1 MTLASLRTRSQ
12 ISFRKIATDPL
23 RGDIIKGTGGAR
35 KRRFPGRG
43 RGKSGGYRTVA
54 YFAGEDVPVALL
66 ALIDKGARAN
76 ISDADANALRKEL
89 AGYAEDYRRGVQ
101 RRVQELKREETVKKK
116 LPLGKRLIQAAK
128 EVRAIARGEAD
139 QSTYRVYVP
148 SDVDVRKIRRQLG
161 LTQGEFASRFGL
173 SVATIREWEQ
183 ERRRPEGA
191 ARVLLTVIEKEPAA
205 VMRALAAGA
214 A

>member
-1 MTLASLRTRSQ
+1 MHTVIQAPTFLADCDDAGLSEDEIADIVSQ
-12 ISFRKIATDPL
+12 IATDPL

-101 RRVQELKREETVKKK
+101 RRVQELKRKK
-116 LPLGKRLIQAAK
+116 P
-128 EVRAIARGEAD
+128 
-139 QSTYRVYVP
+139 
-148 SDVDVRKIRRQLG
+148 
-161 LTQGEFASRFGL
+161 
-173 SVATIREWEQ
+173 
-183 ERRRPEGA
+183 
-191 ARVLLTVIEKEPAA
+191 
-205 VMRALAAGA
+205 
-214 A
+214 